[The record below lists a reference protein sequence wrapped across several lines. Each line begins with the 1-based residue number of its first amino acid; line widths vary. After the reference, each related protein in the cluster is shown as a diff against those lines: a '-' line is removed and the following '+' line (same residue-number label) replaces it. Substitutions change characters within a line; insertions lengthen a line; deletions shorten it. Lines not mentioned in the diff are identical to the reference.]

1 MSLIVC
7 FKAYLTEPE
16 KKKKKKKKGFGLS
29 ESAFEVG

>member
-16 KKKKKKKKGFGLS
+16 KKEKKKKGFGLS